1 LNYEQATRILDRAKE
16 GQQFSPFVINRALA
30 LTGDIDPDRGGGMG
44 EALSEENDGM
54 WEKRSLLLVANH
66 IARHYEAARPE
77 SSRGFTPTDECTER
91 AK

>member
-1 LNYEQATRILDRAKE
+1 MTNEQANQILDRAKE
-16 GQQFSPFVINRALA
+16 GQQFSPFVIDRALE

-44 EALSEENDGM
+44 EALSEESNGV
-54 WEKRSLLLVANH
+54 WEKRSLLLVANN

-77 SSRGFTPTDECTER
+77 SRRGFTPADECTER

>member
-1 LNYEQATRILDRAKE
+1 MNHEQANQILDRAKE
-16 GQQFSPFVINRALA
+16 GQQFSPFVISRALA

-44 EALSEENDGM
+44 EALQEKDNGV

-66 IARHYEAARPE
+66 TARHYQAARPE
-77 SSRGFTPTDECTER
+77 SRRGFTPADEFIER

>member
-1 LNYEQATRILDRAKE
+1 MTNEQANQILDRAKE
-16 GQQFSPFVINRALA
+16 GQQFSPFVIDRALA

-44 EALSEENDGM
+44 EALSEESNGV

-66 IARHYEAARPE
+66 TARHYQAARPE
-77 SSRGFTPTDECTER
+77 SSRGFTPAYELTER

>member
-1 LNYEQATRILDRAKE
+1 MTNEQANQILDRAKE
-16 GQQFSPFVINRALA
+16 GQQFSPFVIDRALA
-30 LTGDIDPDRGGGMG
+30 LTGDYEPERSSRMG
-44 EALSEENDGM
+44 EALSEEGDGV

-77 SSRGFTPTDECTER
+77 SRRGFTPAHERIER